1 MMQSIPEVAAAL
13 DVSERTVRRIIKQHS
28 IPTSTLTRETA
39 TGTRSYTAV
48 SFDTVQH
55 HLQGVASDEAPSNG
69 LTYRER
75 ALVAEAR
82 CAELEK
88 QIALLQANLD
98 DSRTAANDL
107 RQMATVATL
116 RAIQPPVEIPEKR
129 KWWEWRK

>member
-1 MMQSIPEVAAAL
+1 ME
-13 DVSERTVRRIIKQHS
+13 VSERTVRRIIKQHN
-28 IPTSTLTRETA
+28 IPTSTLKRETS

-48 SFDTVQH
+48 SFDAVQH
-55 HLQGVASDEAPSNG
+55 HLQATASAEVPSG
-69 LTYRER
+69 ELTYRER

-98 DSRTAANDL
+98 DSRRASDDL
-107 RQMATVATL
+107 RQMATVAAL
-116 RAIQPPVEIPEKR
+116 RAVQPPAQIPAKR

>member
-1 MMQSIPEVAAAL
+1 MQSIPEVAAAL
-13 DVSERTVRRIIKQHS
+13 EVSERTVRRIIKQHN
-28 IPTSTLTRETA
+28 IPTSTLKRETS

-48 SFDTVQH
+48 SFDAVQH
-55 HLQGVASDEAPSNG
+55 HLQAPASAEVPSG
-69 LTYRER
+69 ELTYRER

-98 DSRTAANDL
+98 DSRRASDDL
-107 RQMATVATL
+107 RQMATVASL
-116 RAIQPPVEIPEKR
+116 RAVQPPAQIPAKR

>member
-1 MMQSIPEVAAAL
+1 MQSIPEVAAAL
-13 DVSERTVRRIIKQHS
+13 EVSERTVRRIIKQHN
-28 IPTSTLTRETA
+28 IPTSTLKRETT

-48 SFDTVQH
+48 SFNAVQY
-55 HLQGVASDEAPSNG
+55 HLQATARAEVPSG
-69 LTYRER
+69 ELTYRER

-98 DSRTAANDL
+98 DSRRASDDL
-107 RQMATVATL
+107 RQMATVAAL
-116 RAIQPPVEIPEKR
+116 RAVQPPAQIPAKR

>member
-1 MMQSIPEVAAAL
+1 MQSIPEVAAAL
-13 DVSERTVRRIIKQHS
+13 EVSERTVRRIIKQHN
-28 IPTSTLTRETA
+28 IPTSTLKRETT

-48 SFDTVQH
+48 SLDTVQH
-55 HLQGVASDEAPSNG
+55 HLQGVAIDEAPSG
-69 LTYRER
+69 ELTYRER

-98 DSRTAANDL
+98 DSRRASDDL
-107 RQMATVATL
+107 RQMATVAAL
-116 RAIQPPVEIPEKR
+116 RAVHPPAELPAKR

>member
-1 MMQSIPEVAAAL
+1 MQSIAEVATAL
-13 DVSERTVRRIIKQHS
+13 DVSERTVRRIIKQYS
-28 IPTSTLTRETA
+28 IPTTTLKRETS
-39 TGTRSYTAV
+39 TGTRSFTAV
-48 SFDTVQH
+48 SFDTVQQ
-55 HLQGVASDEAPSNG
+55 HLQGVAIDEAPPNG

-107 RQMATVATL
+107 RQMATVAAL
-116 RAIQPPVEIPEKR
+116 RAIKPPAEISAQR

>member
-1 MMQSIPEVAAAL
+1 MQSIPEVAAAL

-28 IPTSTLTRETA
+28 IPTTTLKRETS
-39 TGTRSYTAV
+39 TGTRSFTAV
-48 SFDTVQH
+48 SFDIVQQ
-55 HLQGVASDEAPSNG
+55 HLQGVATDEAPPNG

-107 RQMATVATL
+107 RQMATVAAL
-116 RAIQPPVEIPEKR
+116 RAIKPPAEIPAQR